1 MDSET
6 KLKHFRK
13 YADNID
19 YKVCIQQLDAIYK
32 EKTKGIKNRSKFN
45 WYELGEKPTN
55 FFLYLVKYRAI
66 QSQIYFVIINQGEI
80 ADQAEI
86 NNQIF
91 PFYQSFFF
99 FRVKFR
105 IKQTK

>member
-1 MDSET
+1 MDSEA
-6 KLKHFRK
+6 KLKHFEK
-13 YADNID
+13 YVDNID
-19 YKVCIQQLDAIYK
+19 YKVCKQQLDAIYK

-66 QSQIYFVIINQGEI
+66 QSQIHFVVINQDEI
-80 ADQAEI
+80 ADQTEI

-99 FRVKFR
+99 A
-105 IKQTK
+105 